1 MYGKSILKFGVIWII
16 AMVIMIVVTNIH
28 KKNTQE
34 LAEKCDAETQYVVS
48 DVDVKKETKRVKR
61 NGKYRTETETN
72 YVVTFDYEV
81 EDTLYHTTK
90 KYSSDTHSVG
100 EVGTI
105 YYDSSNPSVCT
116 FVSLE
121 GMENYNK
128 SLTKT
133 RFMFGGFMFIV
144 FTIMTVVDI
153 NKKRRRYY

>member
-16 AMVIMIVVTNIH
+16 VMIIMIVVTNIH

-48 DVDVKKETKRVKR
+48 DVDVKTETKRVKR

-72 YVVTFDYEV
+72 YVVSFEYEV
-81 EDTLYHTTK
+81 EDIPYHTTK
-90 KYSSDTHSVG
+90 KYSSNIHSVG

-105 YYDSSNPSVCT
+105 YYDSSNPSVVT

-121 GMENYNK
+121 GMDEYNE
-128 SLTKT
+128 SLKKT

-153 NKKRRRYY
+153 SKKKSRY